1 MTTRWEE
8 GEKEATWAR
17 RRRKGIKDMGWS
29 LEAEN
34 VEPKAE
40 EEEDKRR
47 KRDAKQNKT
56 TNYEMKWGKWGKS
69 KSRCRCC

>member
-8 GEKEATWAR
+8 EEKEATWAR

-40 EEEDKRR
+40 EEEDKKR
-47 KRDAKQNKT
+47 K
-56 TNYEMKWGKWGKS
+56 
-69 KSRCRCC
+69 